1 MCVHANLWSRHE
13 RAALGVKAL
22 ETCLQNIAQQLSP
35 SLTGLPKIFQ
45 KQLAEINAIPWMAAT
60 TQDAKYPSVRGIT
73 KVPNLPKKLMGW
85 YINQVIHLTVHD
97 PQTTLSFFEVMHM
110 LKSADTLLQPR
121 ILLQVLKQVL
131 TGQSKSRN

>member
-1 MCVHANLWSRHE
+1 MVLGDAVCVFTPIYGQGMSV
-13 RAALGVKAL
+13 AALGVKAL

-85 YINQVIHLTVHD
+85 YINQVIRPLA
-97 PQTTLSFFEVMHM
+97 
-110 LKSADTLLQPR
+110 K
-121 ILLQVLKQVL
+121 
-131 TGQSKSRN
+131 